1 MPNEILNNKFKT
13 KIEFLIFLILV
24 PIGAALLSAYLPE
37 ITKFNYTSG
46 WYDLNEEEY
55 YLRVILIALK
65 SGILQSLFGL
75 IFTGASIYITSDKH
89 EKKVN
94 NLEKIIKEN
103 INYYQEKLADLNNK
117 IYSLHQQTPDIWL
130 KMMFDKFDF
139 SSSERVSIY
148 FFHEKQFHLLSRHS
162 GNPNFKETHK
172 PILKKDEGI
181 CNSIQ
186 IIDENNKEFN
196 DKGMRI

>member
-1 MPNEILNNKFKT
+1 M
-13 KIEFLIFLILV
+13 
-24 PIGAALLSAYLPE
+24 
-37 ITKFNYTSG
+37 
-46 WYDLNEEEY
+46 
-55 YLRVILIALK
+55 
-65 SGILQSLFGL
+65 
-75 IFTGASIYITSDKH
+75 
-89 EKKVN
+89 
-94 NLEKIIKEN
+94 
-103 INYYQEKLADLNNK
+103 NNK

-162 GNPNFKETHK
+162 GNQNFKETHK
-172 PILKKDEGI
+172 PIPKKDEGI
-181 CNSIQ
+181 CKSIQ

>member
-1 MPNEILNNKFKT
+1 MNNKFKT

-75 IFTGASIYITSDKH
+75 IFTGAGIYITSDKH

-117 IYSLHQQTPDIWL
+117 IYSLHQQTPDI
-130 KMMFDKFDF
+130 
-139 SSSERVSIY
+139 
-148 FFHEKQFHLLSRHS
+148 
-162 GNPNFKETHK
+162 
-172 PILKKDEGI
+172 
-181 CNSIQ
+181 
-186 IIDENNKEFN
+186 
-196 DKGMRI
+196 